1 MVLAHSFKVILKTKM
16 LLAHEGLHFN
26 NQNVEVEYG
35 KSHLLKVKI
44 ECYHSTIAEETAY
57 KCAVG
62 RIGKWPVSVSGRHGS
77 NATNVKWNCSFSPT
91 AL

>member
-1 MVLAHSFKVILKTKM
+1 M

-35 KSHLLKVKI
+35 RSHLLKVKL
-44 ECYHSTIAEETAY
+44 ECYNTIAGETTY

-62 RIGKWPVSVSGRHGS
+62 RTGKWPISVSGRHGS
-77 NATNVKWNCSFSPT
+77 NATNVKWNCPFSPA